1 MYIIFYDSKWKYIY
15 FLSAKFNERWPFP
28 TGVIRGPF
36 NPILLVFTDS
46 IALDGIF
53 IVPSG
58 AFTGVTS
65 TTSHSIGVYKQKNL
79 VLIMTAIN
87 RFSA

>member
-1 MYIIFYDSKWKYIY
+1 MYTY
-15 FLSAKFNERWPFP
+15 FLRAKFNERWPFP

-36 NPILLVFTDS
+36 RPILFVLTDS

-58 AFTGVTS
+58 ALTGVTS
-65 TTSHSIGVYKQKNL
+65 TTSQSIGV
-79 VLIMTAIN
+79 
-87 RFSA
+87 